1 MRSEYHGIPPRT
13 LLRLTPVAV
22 LTLSDIR
29 RISLVGLGYSDRI
42 ITAAR
47 RMIFRAIAFGRDRRG
62 DVLFRLRDYGLQGF
76 VEPGIGASK
85 ISYRQSWLTCRWL
98 GNLAKASNSSG
109 VSKAVPQSTAAR
121 NLCGHLVKRL
131 DRELSGRVAA
141 RHAGDQRL
149 RHICFP

>member
-62 DVLFRLRDYGLQGF
+62 DVLFRLRDYGLQGL

-85 ISYRQSWLTCRWL
+85 ISCRQSWLTCRWL
-98 GNLAKASNSSG
+98 GQFGQSVQFIRRVEGRAAVDSG
-109 VSKAVPQSTAAR
+109 AESMRSPREAA
-121 NLCGHLVKRL
+121 
-131 DRELSGRVAA
+131 
-141 RHAGDQRL
+141 
-149 RHICFP
+149 